1 MIELMLQAEQAL
13 ALGLT
18 DQAEQLYGGVVEAD
32 PANAI
37 AVVGLARVALERGD
51 QRGALELTRR
61 ALAID
66 PENVTALRMEARLR
80 EVLAFRG
87 EAIEPGPAFEPPVLS
102 PVPSAPSAP
111 PDAEPSAPPD
121 AEPAAAATAHRR
133 GFVDRLL
140 GRGT

>member
-13 ALGLT
+13 ALGLI

-87 EAIEPGPAFEPPVLS
+87 KAIEPAPAFEPPVLS
-102 PVPSAPSAP
+102 PVPTAPSAP
-111 PDAEPSAPPD
+111 PDAEPSPPRD
-121 AEPAAAATAHRR
+121 AGPAPAASARRR